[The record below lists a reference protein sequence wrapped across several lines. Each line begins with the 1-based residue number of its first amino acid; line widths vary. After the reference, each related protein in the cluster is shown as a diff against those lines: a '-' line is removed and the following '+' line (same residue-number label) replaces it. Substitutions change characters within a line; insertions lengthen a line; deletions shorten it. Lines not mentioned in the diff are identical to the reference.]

1 MKKIKFIAAVVVLVA
16 LVASC
21 GGRKDRCPSVGKVIS
36 AEATFIA

>member
-1 MKKIKFIAAVVVLVA
+1 MKKIKLVAAVILLVT

-36 AEATFIA
+36 ADATFIA